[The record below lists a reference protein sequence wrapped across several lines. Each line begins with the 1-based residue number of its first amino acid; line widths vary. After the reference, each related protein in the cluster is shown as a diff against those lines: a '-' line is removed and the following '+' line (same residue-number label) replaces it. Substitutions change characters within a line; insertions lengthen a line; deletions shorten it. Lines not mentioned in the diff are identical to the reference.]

1 MKTRTWRASLAAVLC
16 AAESAGTLA
25 QAQPAKPA
33 PAVAPAAAPAAPA
46 VTAPAAAPAAAATPA
61 PTPAPTPN
69 DTQTTRQQ
77 VQPGNNA
84 PVWREVRSGE
94 TNYTSIK
101 GPETGVLIQ
110 PQAKFFGQDVMS
122 TAGEAWRKYRNGPVT
137 VYGGWLVVIAL
148 AALGAFYLWKGPIKL
163 HEPPTGRMILRFNM
177 IERWAHWT
185 MAISFSIL
193 GISGLVLLFG
203 KHILLPVIGYTLFA
217 WLSML
222 MKNLHN
228 FVGPL
233 FILSIILFA
242 LIYVRYNFPAKGDA
256 TWIVRLGGMLSG
268 KHVPS
273 GRFNAGEKGW
283 FWAGV
288 VVLGTIMSVSGL
300 ILLFPNFDQVRA
312 TMQQAHIVHAIA
324 GVIFIAMSF
333 AHIYL
338 GTIGMQGAYDGMRHG
353 YVDEAWAKEHHELW
367 YNDIKSGKVR
377 PGDERPPAAVQPH
390 PAP

>member
-1 MKTRTWRASLAAVLC
+1 MKTRSWLASLAAVLC
-16 AAESAGTLA
+16 AAVSAGTM
-25 QAQPAKPA
+25 AQPANP
-33 PAVAPAAAPAAPA
+33 VPAAVPAAPA
-46 VTAPAAAPAAAATPA
+46 VAASAAATAAPAVATPA
-61 PTPAPTPN
+61 PSPD
-69 DTQTTRQQ
+69 DTQATRQA

-94 TNYTSIK
+94 ANYTSIK
-101 GPETGVLIQ
+101 GPETGILIQ
-110 PQAKFFGQDVMS
+110 PQAKFFGQDTMS
-122 TAGEAWRKYRNGPVT
+122 TAGEAWRKYRNGPIT

-148 AALGAFYLWKGPIKL
+148 IVLGAFYLWKGPIKL
-163 HEPPTGRMILRFNM
+163 HEPTTGRMILRFNM

-217 WLSML
+217 WLSLL

-233 FILSIILFA
+233 FILSIVLFA
-242 LIYVRYNFPAKGDA
+242 LIYVRHNFPAAVDFKWLA
-256 TWIVRLGGMLSG
+256 SFGGLLSG

-288 VVLGTIMSVSGL
+288 VVLGTIMSISGL

-312 TMQQAHIVHAIA
+312 TMQQAHIVHAVA

-338 GTIGMQGAYDGMRHG
+338 GTVGMQGAYDGMRHG
-353 YVDEAWAKEHHELW
+353 HVDETWAKEHHELW

-377 PGDERPPAAVQPH
+377 TGEDRAPATVQPH